1 MSNKKQ
7 FDRRDFLKISGG
19 TVGAA
24 AAGFAFYTPSASAAK
39 ARVVVVGGGMGGATA
54 ARYIKR
60 ADPAIDVTLVE
71 ANATY
76 HSCFMSNFVITGHRE
91 LDYLAHGYDGLAA
104 EGINIVIDTVIGI
117 DDDAV
122 KTRGGKTLPFDR
134 CVVSPGV
141 SFKFAE
147 GHSEEVANTS
157 ITHAWKAGHQTQ
169 LFRDQLSSMKDG
181 GTVVIGAPR
190 NPFRCPPGPYERTSL
205 IAGYLKKHKP
215 KSKVLVLDPK
225 GKFSKFGLFR
235 EGWSNHYGFDPAA
248 DGTNDGSMI
257 EWRKMTPIEE
267 VDAATNTVFTEVD
280 EVQGDVV
287 NIIPD
292 QKAGALAFSAGLVD
306 DSGWAPVD
314 LKSFES
320 TIRKN
325 IHVIGDASQAKGMPK
340 SGYAAS
346 SEAKVCAD
354 AVVSALNGHAQGV
367 PAYVNTC
374 YSVISF
380 EPKDGISV
388 AAIYKLREDGSK
400 IQKMSGGLTPSGKKR
415 NAANRAREVDYALS
429 WYENI
434 TSNTFAD

>member
-7 FDRRDFLKISGG
+7 FNRRDFLKVSGG

-24 AAGFAFYTPSASAAK
+24 AAGFTFYTPSASAAK
-39 ARVVVVGGGMGGATA
+39 GRVVVVGGGMGGATA
-54 ARYIKR
+54 ARYIKK

-76 HSCFMSNFVITGHRE
+76 HTCFMSNFVVTGHRE
-91 LDYLAHGYDGLAA
+91 LDYLAHGYAGLAA

-117 DDDAV
+117 DDNAV

-157 ITHAWKAGHQTQ
+157 ITHAWKAGKQTQ
-169 LFRDQLSSMKDG
+169 LLRNQLEAMKDG

-215 KSKVLVLDPK
+215 KSKIIVLDPK
-225 GKFSKFGLFR
+225 DKFSKFGLFM
-235 EGWSNHYGFDPAA
+235 EGWKTHYGY
-248 DGTNDGSMI
+248 GTDDSLITWVKNAEGGA
-257 EWRKMTPIEE
+257 IEE
-267 VDAATNTVFTEVD
+267 VDAAGMTVSAEIEDFK
-280 EVQGDVV
+280 GDVI

-292 QKAGALAFSAGLVD
+292 QKAGALAFTAGLVD

-320 TIRKN
+320 TLRPN

-354 AVVSALNGHAQGV
+354 AVVSAINGHAQGV

-400 IQKMSGGLTPSGKKR
+400 IQKMSGGLTPSGDKR

>member
-1 MSNKKQ
+1 MSKKQ
-7 FDRRDFLKISGG
+7 FNRRDFLKVSGG

-24 AAGFAFYTPSASAAK
+24 AAGFSIYTPSASAAK

-54 ARYIKR
+54 ARYIKK
-60 ADPAIDVTLVE
+60 ADPAIDVTLIE
-71 ANATY
+71 ANPTY
-76 HSCFMSNFVITGHRE
+76 HSCFMSNFVIAGERK
-91 LDYLAHGYDGLAA
+91 LDYLAHGYAGLAG
-104 EGINIVIDTVIGI
+104 EGINIVHDTVIAI
-117 DDDAV
+117 DDNAV
-122 KTRGGKTLPFDR
+122 KTRGGKSYGFDR

-141 SFKFAE
+141 DFKFAE
-147 GHSEEVANTS
+147 GHNEELANTS
-157 ITHAWKAGHQTQ
+157 ITHAWKAGKQTQ
-169 LFRDQLSSMKDG
+169 LLHNQLKSMKDG
-181 GTVVIGAPR
+181 GTVIIGAPR

-205 IAGYLKKHKP
+205 IAGYLKKNKP
-215 KSKVLVLDPK
+215 KSKVIVLDPK
-225 GKFSKFGLFR
+225 DKFSKFGLFN
-235 EGWSNHYGFDPAA
+235 EGWKTHYGYGTDNSLITWVKGA
-248 DGTNDGSMI
+248 DGGA
-257 EWRKMTPIEE
+257 IEE
-267 VDAATNTVFTEVD
+267 VSAKDMTVSAAVEDFE
-280 EVQGDVV
+280 GDVI

-292 QKAGALAFSAGLVD
+292 QKAGAIAFTAGLTD
-306 DSGWAPVD
+306 DSGWCPVN
-314 LKSFES
+314 LHTFES

-346 SEAKVCAD
+346 SEAKVCA
-354 AVVSALNGHAQGV
+354 AGIVALLNGHAPGS

-400 IQKMSGGLTPSGKKR
+400 IQKMSGGLTPSGDKR

>member
-1 MSNKKQ
+1 MSKKQ
-7 FDRRDFLKISGG
+7 FNRRDFLKVSGG
-19 TVGAA
+19 TLGAA
-24 AAGFAFYTPSASAAK
+24 AAGFSVYTPSASAAK

-54 ARYIKR
+54 ARYIKK
-60 ADPAIDVTLVE
+60 ADPAIDVTLIE

-76 HSCFMSNFVITGHRE
+76 HTCFMSNFVIAGERK
-91 LDYLAHGYDGLAA
+91 LDYLAHGYAGLAA
-104 EGINIVIDTVIGI
+104 EGINIVNDTVIAI
-117 DDDAV
+117 EDNAV
-122 KTRGGKTLPFDR
+122 KTRGGKSYGFDR

-141 SFKFAE
+141 DFKFVE
-147 GHSEEVANTS
+147 GHSEDVANTS
-157 ITHAWKAGHQTQ
+157 ITHAWKAGKQTQ
-169 LFRDQLSSMKDG
+169 LLHNQLKSMKDG
-181 GTVVIGAPR
+181 GTVIIGAPR

-205 IAGYLKKHKP
+205 IAGYLKKNKP
-215 KSKVLVLDPK
+215 KSKVIVLDPK
-225 GKFSKFGLFR
+225 DKFSKFGLFN
-235 EGWSNHYGFDPAA
+235 EGWKTHYGYGTDNSLITWVKGA
-248 DGTNDGSMI
+248 DGGA
-257 EWRKMTPIEE
+257 IEE
-267 VDAATNTVFTEVD
+267 VSAKDMTVSAAVEDFE
-280 EVQGDVV
+280 GDVI

-292 QKAGALAFSAGLVD
+292 QKAGAIAFTAGLTD
-306 DSGWAPVD
+306 DSGWCPVN
-314 LKSFES
+314 LHTFES
-320 TIRKN
+320 TLRKN

-346 SEAKVCAD
+346 SEAKVCA
-354 AVVSALNGHAQGV
+354 AGIVAQLNGHAPGT

-400 IQKMSGGLTPSGKKR
+400 IQKMSGGLTPSGDKR